1 MKTKTIILYQFSE
14 LSEEAKQ
21 KAIEKL
27 FDINVDFN
35 WWEGIYDDAEQIGL
49 KLKYFDL
56 NSNKHCTGEFVSS
69 ALECSELIMHNHG
82 ETCDTYKTASQFI
95 KDYEDLVTKYSDGI
109 NTAKVAEGNES
120 GFDYEAEDLEEEFL
134 ESILKDYATIL
145 QNECDYLQSEEAIIE
160 TIEANDYYFDE
171 NGNLE

>member
-14 LSEEAKQ
+14 LSEKAKQ

-27 FDINVDFN
+27 FDINVDFD
-35 WWEGIYDDAEQIGL
+35 WWQFTYDDAKQIGL
-49 KLKYFDL
+49 KLQNFDL
-56 NSNKHCTGEFVSS
+56 DRNKHCTGEFVSS
-69 ALECSELIMHNHG
+69 ALVCSELIMHNHG
-82 ETCDTYKTASQFI
+82 ETCDTYKTAFKFI

-109 NTAKVAEGNES
+109 GDESDFDNEA
-120 GFDYEAEDLEEEFL
+120 DDLEEEFL
-134 ESILKDYATIL
+134 KSILKDYATIL